1 MKSMMEEA
9 SSVFKAIENCWSR
22 AGKPEEFTVKIL
34 ELPQKNFLGITTKA
48 AKIALF
54 YNQPASAAVQ
64 TVEQPR
70 HKQQRQPQQEQPR
83 AAHTQERREQ
93 RRPEQ
98 QPRPAQQRAQQAP
111 QQAREEKTPYADRVE
126 NRVERTERRQDAPR
140 EFRNDN
146 RHDNRRDQRSDFRS
160 RQTQRGDQRD
170 QRDQRDS
177 RPEISWNQEMVEAT
191 QDWLKETLVMMDQSN
206 INVHANY
213 SGNFLK
219 VELSEPIESD
229 FRQEEV
235 LFKSWTN
242 LIFEVLREKF
252 KTSTRGLR
260 LVIESR
266 KKV

>member
-54 YNQPASAAVQ
+54 FNQPASSGIQ
-64 TVEQPR
+64 SVEQPR
-70 HKQQRQPQQEQPR
+70 HKQPRQPQQEQTR
-83 AAHTQERREQ
+83 TAHTQERQERREH

-98 QPRPAQQRAQQAP
+98 QPRPAQRPQQAP
-111 QQAREEKTPYADRVE
+111 QQAREDKAPHIE
-126 NRVERTERRQDAPR
+126 RVERVERRQDAPR
-140 EFRNDN
+140 EYRSDN

-160 RQTQRGDQRD
+160 RQNPRGDH
-170 QRDQRDS
+170 RDQRDS
-177 RPEISWNQEMVEAT
+177 RSDVSWNQEMVDAT
-191 QDWLKETLVMMDQSN
+191 QEWLKETLVMMDQSH

-213 SGNFLK
+213 SNNFLK
-219 VELSEPIESD
+219 VELSEPVDSD
-229 FRQEEV
+229 VRQEEV